1 VTQRRKTTAVTR
13 PPSSITVF
21 TRSRPNPTEQALERV
36 IDMAVDAGVDVL
48 LPAEEAEKHELQERE
63 GTVLGADPAGDTDL
77 SLVLGG
83 DGTILSSLRL
93 FAGRSVPTFA
103 INYGAIG
110 FLATIES
117 EQLEEGIQRALSGD
131 FDVRPLPTLNA
142 GTPNGEEPA
151 VNDISFHRM
160 HDGRVAELGYSVEGQ
175 ELGQVRCDG
184 LVISTPAGST
194 GYNLANGGPVMAWG
208 VEGYVVSFIAPHTL
222 TARSLVV
229 APEDVLEV
237 INLSEYEAVDMTTDG
252 RRVHTVEPGG
262 KVSVRFEEDVAV
274 LAQLPGSTFYR
285 RLREKFG
292 RLSY

>member
-1 VTQRRKTTAVTR
+1 MSPSAPRRL
-13 PPSSITVF
+13 TVL
-21 TRSRPNPTEQALERV
+21 TRSRPNPTAEALELV
-36 IDMAVDAGVDVL
+36 IAMAVDAGVEVL
-48 LPAEEAEKHELQERE
+48 IPAEEVDKHELGERQ
-63 GTVLGADPAGDTDL
+63 GTVHGCDPTAETDL

-93 FAGRSVPTFA
+93 YAGRRVPTFA

-110 FLATIES
+110 FLATIDS
-117 EQLEEGIQRALSGD
+117 DRLEEGVRLALSGD
-131 FDVRPLPTLNA
+131 FDVRSLPTLNA
-142 GTPNGEEPA
+142 GTPDGEELA

-160 HDGRVAELGYSVEGQ
+160 PKGRVAELGYSVEGQ
-175 ELGQVRCDG
+175 ELGEVRCDG

-229 APEDVLEV
+229 APEDVIEV
-237 INLSEYEAVDMTTDG
+237 VNRSRYEPVDMTTDG
-252 RRVHTVEPGG
+252 RHVHTVEPGG
-262 KVSVRFEEDVAV
+262 KVSVRFEEDVTQ
-274 LAQLPGSTFYR
+274 LAQLPGATFYR

>member
-1 VTQRRKTTAVTR
+1 VSRTAPRSV
-13 PPSSITVF
+13 TVF
-21 TRSRPNPTEQALERV
+21 TRSQPNPTDEAIRRV
-36 IDMAVDAGVDVL
+36 MDAASEAGVQL
-48 LPAEEAEKHELQERE
+48 QLPADEVEKHGLEERE
-63 GTVLGADPAGDTDL
+63 GTLLGADPAAETDL

-83 DGTILSSLRL
+83 DGTILSSLRRY
-93 FAGRSVPTFA
+93 AGRNVPTFA
-103 INYGAIG
+103 VNYGAIG

-117 EQLEEGIQRALSGD
+117 DRLEEGVRLALNGD
-131 FDVRPLPTLNA
+131 FDVRSLPTLNA
-142 GTPNGEEPA
+142 GTPDGNQLA

-160 HDGRVAELGYSVEGQ
+160 PKGRVAELGYSVEGH
-175 ELGQVRCDG
+175 ELGEVRCDG

-229 APEDVLEV
+229 APEDLIEV
-237 INLSEYEAVDMTTDG
+237 ANRSEHEPVDMTTDG
-252 RRVHTVEPGG
+252 GHVHTVEPGG
-262 KVSVRFEEDVAV
+262 RVSVRFEKDVAQ
-274 LAQLPGSTFYR
+274 LAQLPRATFYE